1 MTFKAPTLFPL
12 EIYVAEPKPND
23 NRPRNGFGI
32 LKGFGQAYSAY
43 YKKQDKELTVPR
55 GERRLK

>member
-12 EIYVAEPKPND
+12 EIYIAPPKPND

-43 YKKQDKELTVPR
+43 YKKQDKAKGVR
-55 GERRLK
+55 K